1 MHITSCIVHTRP
13 ENAAAVQAALEEF
26 EGVEVHGGQKEGKLI
41 VTVELSQGSE
51 AAETMT
57 KFHGVKGVANVAM
70 IYHHNE
76 ENEPN

>member
-1 MHITSCIVHTRP
+1 MHITSCIVNTRP
-13 ENAAAVQAALEEF
+13 ENAASVQAALEEF

-41 VTVELSQGSE
+41 VTVELPYG
-51 AAETMT
+51 AAAADTMT
-57 KFHGVKGVANVAM
+57 KFHGIEGVANVAM